1 MSKTTKILIGVLAIV
16 LGLQTALLFNLLKSV
31 NNTFTGMTHGHAFM
45 SEKIDVL
52 TGKVNELE
60 NKLDRDTPPPSEDT
74 GLTEVNIS
82 GYFTA
87 TVRDVI
93 PDYTF
98 DDSTPMVAVVTCFQS
113 TPFTVWLGEE
123 LASQVKVGETYNF
136 EIIEKEITMD
146 QESVGKALPSPETAI
161 PLYNLRIASVSIA
174 GEEDYGLDTYHFVVK

>member
-87 TVRDVI
+87 TVRDVMG
-93 PDYTF
+93 
-98 DDSTPMVAVVTCFQS
+98 S
-113 TPFTVWLGEE
+113 L
-123 LASQVKVGETYNF
+123 
-136 EIIEKEITMD
+136 
-146 QESVGKALPSPETAI
+146 
-161 PLYNLRIASVSIA
+161 
-174 GEEDYGLDTYHFVVK
+174 